1 MKTNISKNDIEARY
15 QKIREY
21 LIRTPMVYATKMS
34 QMTGNEVYIKLE
46 NLQNAGSF
54 KIRGA
59 LSKLI
64 VTDPEILKKGIVAA
78 SAGNHSQGVSFA
90 AKMLNIPATIVMP
103 KTAPLAKINATK
115 NYGVDVVLHGD
126 FFDDAQ
132 AKAEEIVKETNKT
145 LVHAFNDLDIILG
158 QASIGIEILEQV
170 QAADY
175 VLVPVGGGGLLSG
188 IAAYIKSVNPNVKLI
203 GVESENVP
211 SYYQARKAKKPVLV
225 NGKLSIA
232 DGIAVKQS
240 GDITFEIL
248 NKYVDDV
255 VLVSEEEIAKAV
267 LFLFEHCKTIA
278 EGAGAVTTAA
288 MLFNKLNI
296 KGKKV
301 VCVVSGGNVDVTS
314 FLNITNRALIDLRRR
329 VVLKIDTP
337 LGKGHISKITN
348 VMDANGVKIHKISDS
363 QLENSLGVNR
373 EIIRIV
379 VDINEKTELLG
390 VVGDLENLGYIVM
403 DKEFINSVVN

>member
-1 MKTNISKNDIEARY
+1 MESNISKIDIEKRY

-34 QMTGNEVYIKLE
+34 ELTGNEVYIKLE

-59 LSKLI
+59 LSKLSVI
-64 VTDPEILKKGIVAA
+64 DPNILKKGIVAA

-90 AKMLNIPATIVMP
+90 AKMLGIPATIVMP
-103 KTAPLAKINATK
+103 KTAPLTKINATK
-115 NYGVDVVLHGD
+115 NYGVEVILHGD

-132 AKAEEIVKETNKT
+132 NKCEEIAQETHKT
-145 LVHAFNDLDIILG
+145 LVHAFNDRDVILG
-158 QASIGIEILEQV
+158 QGSIGIEILEQV
-170 QAADY
+170 KDADY

-188 IAAYIKSVNPNVKLI
+188 ISLYIKSVNPNVKLI

-211 SYYQARKAKKPVLV
+211 SYYEARKGKKPVLV
-225 NGKLSIA
+225 DGKISIA
-232 DGIAVKQS
+232 DGIAVKKT
-240 GDITFEIL
+240 GDVTFEIL

-255 VLVSEEEIAKAV
+255 VLVSEAEIAKAV

-288 MLFNKLNI
+288 MLFNKLNV
-296 KGKKV
+296 KDKKV
-301 VCVVSGGNVDVTS
+301 VCVVSGGNIDVTS

-337 LGKGHISKITN
+337 LGKGHISKITH
-348 VMDANGVKIHKISDS
+348 VMDTNGVKIHKISDS
-363 QLENSLGVNR
+363 QLENSLRVNH

-379 VDINEKTELLG
+379 IDINDKDELLT
-390 VVGDLENLGYIVM
+390 VIDDLEKLGYLVM
-403 DKEFINSVVN
+403 DKEFINLAVN